1 MPFPIAYFAA
11 VFPNRSETFV
21 YREVRELRRR
31 GWDVRPVSLNDPKE
45 PGLAE
50 FADLEKGNTIVY
62 GAGAGATLLSMLAE
76 GFLHPIRSIRTNFTA
91 LLDAIAPGESMSVKN
106 RLKTIVQGLA
116 GIGVARKLRAADVKH
131 IHCHFA
137 HAPSSVGMYAAM
149 QLGVPFSFTGHANDL
164 FQRRSLLSKKLKRA
178 SFVACISEW
187 HRCFYESAG
196 ADLAK
201 CHVIRCGVPVNEWTP
216 RDPGHTRKPIEVLTV
231 CRLVEKK
238 GVDTLLRGLHDFSAR
253 SRGAFHLTIAGDG
266 EESGKLKALADELK
280 IRASCE
286 FLGAVSNDRVRE
298 LLSNA
303 DYFALP
309 CREDS
314 RGDRDG
320 IPVVLMEAM
329 ACGVPVISGDLP
341 AIRELITHGESG
353 MLVDGTRPEDVP
365 KALMQLEDDEQLR
378 ARVASGARARV
389 EKEFSLEENVTRL
402 EKLFV
407 GWATPTSS
415 KTVGSAHPT

>member
-1 MPFPIAYFAA
+1 MRAPIAYFAA

-31 GWDVRPVSLNDPKE
+31 GWDVPTVSLNDPKE
-45 PGLAE
+45 PGLPE
-50 FADLEKGNTIVY
+50 FADLETGNTIVY
-62 GAGAGATLLSMLAE
+62 GSGAGATILAMLAE
-76 GFLHPIRSIRTNFTA
+76 AITHPIRAARTKITA
-91 LLDAIAPGESMSVKN
+91 LFDAISPGEPLSFRN

-116 GIGVARKLRAADVKH
+116 GIGVARKLRKAGVKH
-131 IHCHFA
+131 VHCHFA

-164 FQRRSLLSKKLKRA
+164 FQRRALLSRKLKRA

-187 HRCFYESAG
+187 HRTFYESAG
-196 ADLAK
+196 AEVAK
-201 CHVIRCGVPVNEWTP
+201 CHVIRCGVPVSEWTP
-216 RDPGHTRKPIEVLTV
+216 RDLLHSRKPIEVLTV

-238 GVDTLLRGLHDFSAR
+238 GVDTLLRGLHDFASR
-253 SRGAFHLTIAGDG
+253 SGKEFHLTIAGDG
-266 EESGKLKALADELK
+266 EESSKLKALADELK
-280 IRASCE
+280 ISASCE

-303 DYFALP
+303 NYFALP
-309 CREDS
+309 CRTDS
-314 RGDRDG
+314 HGDRDG

-341 AIRELITHGESG
+341 AIRELITHGQSG
-353 MLVDGTRPEDVP
+353 MLVDGTKPEETA

-378 ARVASGARARV
+378 ARVAAGARARV

-402 EKLFV
+402 EKHFV
-407 GWATPTSS
+407 GCA
-415 KTVGSAHPT
+415 SAHQ

>member
-1 MPFPIAYFAA
+1 MPAPIAYFAA

-31 GWDVRPVSLNDPKE
+31 GWDVRTVSLNDPKE
-45 PGLAE
+45 PGLAD

-62 GAGAGATLLSMLAE
+62 GSGAGQTFLAMLAE
-76 GFLHPIRSIRTNFTA
+76 GLRHPLRGARTKLTA
-91 LLDAIAPGESMSVKN
+91 LFDAIAPGEPMSIKN

-116 GIGVARKLRAADVKH
+116 GIGIARKLRKAGVKH

-149 QLGVPFSFTGHANDL
+149 ELGVPFSFTGHANDL
-164 FQRRSLLSKKLKRA
+164 FQRRSLLTKKVRRA
-178 SFVACISEW
+178 AFVACISEW
-187 HRCFYESAG
+187 HRTFYESAG
-196 ADLAK
+196 ADVAK
-201 CHVIRCGVPVNEWTP
+201 CHVIRCGVPVAEWTP
-216 RDPGHTRKPIEVLTV
+216 RDLEHNRKPIEVLTV

-238 GVDTLLRGLHDFSAR
+238 GVDTLLRGLHDFTAR

-266 EESGKLKALADELK
+266 EESNNLKALANEL
-280 IRASCE
+280 RLSASCE

-309 CREDS
+309 CRTDS
-314 RGDRDG
+314 HGDRDG

-341 AIRELITHGESG
+341 AIRELITQGESG
-353 MLVDGTRPEDVP
+353 MLVDGTKPEEVA
-365 KALMQLEDDEQLR
+365 KALMQLEDDEPLR
-378 ARVASGARARV
+378 ARIAKGGRKRV
-389 EKEFSLEENVTRL
+389 ESEFSLEENVSRL
-402 EKLFV
+402 EKLM
-407 GWATPTSS
+407 
-415 KTVGSAHPT
+415 